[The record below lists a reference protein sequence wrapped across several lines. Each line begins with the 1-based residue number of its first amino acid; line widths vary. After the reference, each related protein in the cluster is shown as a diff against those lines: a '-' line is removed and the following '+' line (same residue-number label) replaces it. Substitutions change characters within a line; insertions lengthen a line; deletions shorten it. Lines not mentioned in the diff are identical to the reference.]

1 MSILSFDRFGV
12 AANRTVP
19 NIRNQST
26 SVNLPNMTMTSTQTI
41 ASKATPLTWL
51 RLMRIPTVFTALS
64 NILCGYLITHK
75 LTTAELTQQTD
86 LMLLLFSS
94 AGLYLGGMVLNDVFD
109 AALDAVERPER
120 PIPSG
125 RISRTAAAIFGALLL
140 MVGVG
145 CAAAVGTGSLLT
157 AGLIV
162 AAVLLYDGYLKST
175 VVAPLGMGTC
185 RFLNLMLGA
194 SAATTMTSVWQ
205 TTPMTVA
212 AALGIYI
219 IGVTVFARNEAGKSS
234 SRGLLTGIGIM
245 LCGIG
250 LDAWLVTGS
259 GVEKAIAGSQMA
271 LLILG
276 LNILMRAAI
285 VVGNPQPVRIQ
296 RTVGLM
302 LLCIIFLDALMVFS
316 LTGEVKHA
324 VLVIMLIAPAS
335 LVRRFIPMS

>member
-1 MSILSFDRFGV
+1 M
-12 AANRTVP
+12 NTP
-19 NIRNQST
+19 NIT
-26 SVNLPNMTMTSTQTI
+26 PAQTTV
-41 ASKATPLTWL
+41 SKATPLTWL
-51 RLMRIPTVFTALS
+51 QLMRIPTVFTALS

-75 LTTAELTQQTD
+75 LTTAELPQHPD
-86 LMLLLFSS
+86 LWLLLISS

-109 AALDAVERPER
+109 AGLDAVERPER

-125 RISRTAAAIFGALLL
+125 RISRRAAAVFGSLLL
-140 MVGVG
+140 IIGVG
-145 CAAAVGTGSLLT
+145 CAAAVGMGSLLI

-162 AAVLLYDGYLKST
+162 AAVLLYNGLLKST
-175 VVAPLGMGTC
+175 IAAPLGMGTC

-194 SAATTMTSVWQ
+194 SAGTTLTSVWQ

-212 AALGIYI
+212 AGLGIYI
-219 IGVTVFARNEAGKSS
+219 VGVTVFARNEAGKSS
-234 SRGLLTGIGIM
+234 SSGLLMGLGIM
-245 LCGIG
+245 ICGIG

-259 GVEKAIAGSQMA
+259 GVEKAISGSQMA

-285 VVGNPQPVRIQ
+285 VVGNPQPARIQ

-302 LLCIIFLDALMVFS
+302 LLCIIFLDTFMVFG
-316 LTGEVKHA
+316 LTGDVKHA
-324 VLVIMLIAPAS
+324 VLVVMLIAPAS

>member
-1 MSILSFDRFGV
+1 
-12 AANRTVP
+12 
-19 NIRNQST
+19 
-26 SVNLPNMTMTSTQTI
+26 
-41 ASKATPLTWL
+41 
-51 RLMRIPTVFTALS
+51 MRIPTVFTALS

-75 LTTAELTQQTD
+75 LTPAD
-86 LMLLLFSS
+86 LPRQNDLWLLLISS

-109 AALDAVERPER
+109 TALDAVERPER

-125 RISRTAAAIFGALLL
+125 RISRRTAAIFGALL
-140 MVGVG
+140 MIIGVG
-145 CAAAVGTGSLLT
+145 CAAAVGVGSLLI

-162 AAVLLYDGYLKST
+162 TAVLLYDGCLKST
-175 VVAPLGMGTC
+175 IAAPLGMGTC

-212 AALGIYI
+212 AGLGIYI
-219 IGVTVFARNEAGKSS
+219 IGVTVFARNEAGESS
-234 SRGLLTGIGIM
+234 SRGLLTGVGIM

-259 GVEKAIAGSQMA
+259 GAERAISGSQMA

-302 LLCIIFLDALMVFS
+302 LLCIIFLDALMVFGI
-316 LTGEVKHA
+316 TGEVKHA

>member
-1 MSILSFDRFGV
+1 M
-12 AANRTVP
+12 NTP
-19 NIRNQST
+19 NIT
-26 SVNLPNMTMTSTQTI
+26 PTQTTV
-41 ASKATPLTWL
+41 SKATPLTWL
-51 RLMRIPTVFTALS
+51 QLMRIPTVFTALS

-75 LTTAELTQQTD
+75 MTTAKLPQQTD
-86 LMLLLFSS
+86 LWLLLISS

-109 AALDAVERPER
+109 AELDAVERPER

-125 RISRTAAAIFGALLL
+125 RISRRAAAIFGALLM

-145 CAAAVGTGSLLT
+145 CAATVGMGSLLI

-162 AAVLLYDGYLKST
+162 AAVLLYDGCLKST
-175 VVAPLGMGTC
+175 VAAPLGMGTC

-194 SAATTMTSVWQ
+194 SAATSVTSVWQ

-234 SRGLLTGIGIM
+234 SRGLLTGVGIM

-259 GVEKAIAGSQMA
+259 GAERAISGSQMA

-302 LLCIIFLDALMVFS
+302 LLCIIFLDALMVFG
-316 LTGEVKHA
+316 LTGDVKHA